1 MYGEYFKYQM
11 FLGKYLLFYGKFIV
25 FYVRFDNL
33 GT

>member
-11 FLGKYLLFYGKFIV
+11 FLGKYLLFYDKFIA

-33 GT
+33 DT